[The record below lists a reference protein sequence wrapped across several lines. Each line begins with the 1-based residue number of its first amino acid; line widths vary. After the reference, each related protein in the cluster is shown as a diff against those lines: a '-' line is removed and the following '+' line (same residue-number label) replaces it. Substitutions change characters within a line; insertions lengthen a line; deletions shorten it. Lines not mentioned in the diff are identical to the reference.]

1 MPRDYYEMLGVS
13 RGADTNEI
21 KSAYRRL
28 AKKYHPDVSQEAD
41 AEEKLKELN
50 EAYGVLSDSERRAH
64 YDRSGHAGVDGA
76 AAGSRTG
83 RSSGSEPTKDK
94 GQTKDKGRTNNTEST
109 NGTEWKKRTKSSERQ
124 QRTETPRRDNMG
136 FDSTKYQ
143 DGSDR
148 FTYVKTGCGLAFVGI
163 VILFI
168 LSPQIASFFLSL
180 SHAANQTAHN
190 EVLESFLD
198 PRPTYT
204 LRPTYTPLATH
215 TALPTYT
222 PLPTHTPRPTY
233 TPFPTPTLI
242 PPAVI
247 VQHIEDQAQ
256 LVVVQ
261 NEMSNPSFHVG
272 VNVGACSHGGDF
284 IAHGVIE
291 AGIDFSEIDEDSV
304 TYNSNSQTYTLKLPA
319 PEFTSCRIEY
329 IRLIKVSFSMCNPDW
344 DQARTLAEVQVMR
357 EFIDESLEIGLLEEA
372 EERSELILGDF
383 VRTFTGKRVNVT
395 FEKQG
400 RNPRRDAS
408 CSNFS
413 TGSWHYNKAQN
424 FWQERG

>member
-1 MPRDYYEMLGVS
+1 MPRDYYEMLGMS

-28 AKKYHPDVSQEAD
+28 AKKYHPDVSHEAD
-41 AEEKLKELN
+41 AEKKFTEIN
-50 EAYGVLSDSERRAH
+50 EAYSVLSDSERRAH
-64 YDRSGHAGVDGA
+64 YDRSGHAGVNDA
-76 AAGSRTG
+76 AAGSCTG
-83 RSSGSEPTKDK
+83 RSSGSQPTKDK
-94 GQTKDKGRTNNTEST
+94 GQTNNTEST
-109 NGTEWKKRTKSSERQ
+109 NGSEWKKRTKSSERQ
-124 QRTETPRRDNMG
+124 RRTETPRRDNMG
-136 FDSTKYQ
+136 FDSTKYH
-143 DGSDR
+143 DDSDR
-148 FTYVKTGCGLAFVGI
+148 STYVKTGCGLAFVGI

-204 LRPTYTPLATH
+204 LRPTYTPLPTH
-215 TALPTYT
+215 TALPTY
-222 PLPTHTPRPTY
+222 TPRPTY
-233 TPFPTPTLI
+233 TPFPTPTPI

-272 VNVGACSHGGDF
+272 LNVGACSHGGDF

-304 TYNSNSQTYTLKLPA
+304 TYNSNSQSYTLTLPA
-319 PEFTSCRIEY
+319 PELTSCRIEY

-357 EFIDESLEIGLLEEA
+357 EFVDESLEDGLLEEA
-372 EERSELILGDF
+372 EERSDLILGDF

-400 RNPRRDAS
+400 RNPKRDAS
-408 CSNFS
+408 CRNFF

-424 FWQERG
+424 FWQARG

>member
-1 MPRDYYEMLGVS
+1 MPRDYYEMLGMS

-28 AKKYHPDVSQEAD
+28 ARKYHPDVSHEAD
-41 AEEKLKELN
+41 AEKKFTEIN
-50 EAYGVLSDSERRAH
+50 EAYSVLSDSERRAH
-64 YDRSGHAGVDGA
+64 YDRSGHAGVNDA

-83 RSSGSEPTKDK
+83 RSSGSQPTKDK
-94 GQTKDKGRTNNTEST
+94 GQTNNTEST
-109 NGTEWKKRTKSSERQ
+109 NGSEWKKRTKSSERQ
-124 QRTETPRRDNMG
+124 RRTETPRRDNMG
-136 FDSTKYQ
+136 FDSTKYH
-143 DGSDR
+143 DDSDR
-148 FTYVKTGCGLAFVGI
+148 STYVKTGCGLAFVGI

-204 LRPTYTPLATH
+204 LRPTYTPLPTH
-215 TALPTYT
+215 TALPTY
-222 PLPTHTPRPTY
+222 TPRPTY
-233 TPFPTPTLI
+233 TPFPTPTPI

-247 VQHIEDQAQ
+247 IQHIEDQAQ

-272 VNVGACSHGGDF
+272 LNVGACSHGGDF

-304 TYNSNSQTYTLKLPA
+304 TYNSNSQSYTLTLPA
-319 PEFTSCRIEY
+319 PELTSCRIEY

-357 EFIDESLEIGLLEEA
+357 EFVDESLEDGLLEEA
-372 EERSELILGDF
+372 EERSDLILGDF

-400 RNPRRDAS
+400 RNPKRDAS
-408 CSNFS
+408 CRNFF

-424 FWQERG
+424 FWQARG

>member
-1 MPRDYYEMLGVS
+1 MDEFRDLLYYLIQ
-13 RGADTNEI
+13 RF
-21 KSAYRRL
+21 RR
-28 AKKYHPDVSQEAD
+28 
-41 AEEKLKELN
+41 ELIGFGT
-50 EAYGVLSDSERRAH
+50 AV
-64 YDRSGHAGVDGA
+64 AG
-76 AAGSRTG
+76 
-83 RSSGSEPTKDK
+83 
-94 GQTKDKGRTNNTEST
+94 
-109 NGTEWKKRTKSSERQ
+109 
-124 QRTETPRRDNMG
+124 
-136 FDSTKYQ
+136 
-143 DGSDR
+143 
-148 FTYVKTGCGLAFVGI
+148 L
-163 VILFI
+163 VILFL

-180 SHAANQTAHN
+180 SRAGNRTAHN
-190 EVLESFLD
+190 EVLVSFLD

-204 LRPTYTPLATH
+204 AW
-215 TALPTYT
+215 PTYT

-233 TPFPTPTLI
+233 TPFPTPTPI

-247 VQHIEDQAQ
+247 IQHIEDQAQ

-261 NEMSNPSFHVG
+261 NEMANPSFHVG

-291 AGIDFSEIDEDSV
+291 AGIDLDEIDEDSV
-304 TYNSNSQTYTLKLPA
+304 TYNSNSQTYTLTLPA
-319 PEFTSCRIEY
+319 PELTSCRIEY

-344 DQARTLAEVQVMR
+344 DRARTLAEVQVMR
-357 EFIDESLEIGLLEEA
+357 EFVDESLEDGLLEEA
-372 EERSELILGDF
+372 EERSDLILGDF

-413 TGSWHYNKAQN
+413 TGSWHYSKAQN

>member
-1 MPRDYYEMLGVS
+1 MARDYYEMLGVS

-41 AEEKLKELN
+41 AEEKLKEIN

-64 YDRSGHAGVDGA
+64 YDRSGHAGVNGA

-94 GQTKDKGRTNNTEST
+94 GQTNNTES
-109 NGTEWKKRTKSSERQ
+109 KKRTKSSERQ

-143 DGSDR
+143 DDSDR
-148 FTYVKTGCGLAFVGI
+148 STYVKTGCGLAFVGI

-204 LRPTYTPLATH
+204 LRPTYTPLPTH
-215 TALPTYT
+215 TALPTY
-222 PLPTHTPRPTY
+222 TPRPTY
-233 TPFPTPTLI
+233 TPFPTPTPI

-247 VQHIEDQAQ
+247 IQHIEDQAQ

-304 TYNSNSQTYTLKLPA
+304 TYNSNSQSYTLTLPA
-319 PEFTSCRIEY
+319 PELTSCRIEY

-357 EFIDESLEIGLLEEA
+357 EFVDESLEDGLLEEA
-372 EERSELILGDF
+372 EERSDLILGDF

-400 RNPRRDAS
+400 RNPKRDAS
-408 CSNFS
+408 CRNFF